1 LLPFLTRS
9 TATPARAFSFHRLR
23 RNHFAPAKSTLAGAS
38 SYHMRAANRS
48 ACHPTQASAGRGCV
62 AVRACRG
69 ATQGS
74 ATPIVQAL
82 ST

>member
-1 LLPFLTRS
+1 
-9 TATPARAFSFHRLR
+9 
-23 RNHFAPAKSTLAGAS
+23 
-38 SYHMRAANRS
+38 MRAANRS